1 MYWWLLI
8 FVIIFFPG
16 LFMIILKIIFY
27 IFAIPFYIL
36 KLIEPSPARDSA
48 KKIYSSSNTT
58 QGNFIIALLFLFA
71 EVMKTDGRVMKSEL
85 NYVKDW
91 LVLNFGESK
100 AQECLKILKGIL
112 NQTSDLYK
120 ASEKI
125 NASINYS
132 NRLQLIHCLFGIA
145 LADGE
150 VSREEIYTIE
160 KIANLLRISS
170 ADYTTVQNM
179 YFKNADSAYKI
190 LQVEKSATDE
200 EIKKAYKKLCI
211 KYHPD
216 KVAHLGEEV
225 QKAANE
231 KFQKINEAFE
241 TIKKERNIN

>member
-1 MYWWLLI
+1 MSILFYLLAFWGIRILLHFIGSDSGKSAAKQIYAQQNRRVGDFTISLLI
-8 FVIIFFPG
+8 
-16 LFMIILKIIFY
+16 
-27 IFAIPFYIL
+27 
-36 KLIEPSPARDSA
+36 
-48 KKIYSSSNTT
+48 
-58 QGNFIIALLFLFA
+58 LFA
-71 EVMKTDGRVMKSEL
+71 EVMKADGKILKSEL
-85 NYVKDW
+85 NAVKQW
-91 LVLNFGESK
+91 LVYNYGESVTLD
-100 AQECLKILKGIL
+100 CLKLLKELL
-112 NQTSDLYK
+112 NQNTDLYN
-120 ASEKI
+120 SCERI
-125 NASINYS
+125 NASLDYS

-160 KIANLLRISS
+160 KIANLLRISY